1 MVNKFHTVMRKIS
14 SLFVLF
20 ILLLSSC
27 GTTSPEITLQV
38 SNLSDHFRSDAT
50 LLLSREE
57 ISRWMDIP
65 SDLLPV
71 LKDLT
76 GEYIPCQADDI
87 DGDGQWDEL
96 FGLCDL
102 GPSAPMTVVITF
114 VAPGLYPTFPIRT
127 NLHLG
132 DAKNGYREMDVADR
146 LEGVSYNN
154 YADRTSAAFQMEG
167 PAWENDKV
175 GFRNYMDQRNGMDIF
190 GKATTKMVLSE
201 VGIEGAPSYH
211 EPGEWGMDVLKV
223 GTSLGAG
230 GIAYMYHDSL
240 YRVGDNGSGRYE
252 VEFQGSQRSR
262 FKLTYSDWKVEE
274 LSLDVTHHVEIVAG
288 RHYYQ
293 GTVVYQGTEDT
304 LQLVPGI
311 VNMKSEL
318 LHVLTLDDQYTA
330 LLTHDKQSEDST
342 FLAMALMVPT
352 SYLVSTGETRDEGE
366 GITQTYYAAME
377 TYPGDQLSYRFY
389 ALWEG
394 EDPKWAS
401 LKEVKEYLLLEAE
414 RWTQSVVYTKRQ

>member
-1 MVNKFHTVMRKIS
+1 MRKLS
-14 SLFVLF
+14 SLLVL
-20 ILLLSSC
+20 IALLACSRE
-27 GTTSPEITLQV
+27 TSPEIILQV
-38 SNLSDHFRSDAT
+38 TNPSDHARSDAT
-50 LLLSREE
+50 LLLSRGE
-57 ISRWMDIP
+57 ISRWIDIP

-76 GEYIPCQADDI
+76 GEYIPCQVDDI

-96 FGLCDL
+96 FGLTDL
-102 GPSAPMTVVITF
+102 GPSAPIKVVIAFIT
-114 VAPGLYPTFPIRT
+114 PELYPTFPSRT

-132 DAKNGYREMDVADR
+132 DAKNGFRELKEADR
-146 LEGVSYNN
+146 LEGVSYHN
-154 YADRTSAAFQMEG
+154 YANITSAAFQMEG

-190 GKATTKMVLSE
+190 GKTSSKMVLEE

-230 GIAYMYHDSL
+230 GIGYMYGDSL

-252 VEFQGSQRSR
+252 VEFQGPQRSR
-262 FKLTYSDWKVEE
+262 FKLTYTDWKVEE
-274 LSLDVTHHVEIVAG
+274 LSLDVVHHVEIVAG

-293 GTVVYQGTEDT
+293 SSVVYEGTKDT

-311 VNMKSEL
+311 VNMKSEH
-318 LHVLTLDDQYTA
+318 LHVWKLDDQYTA
-330 LLTHDKQSEDST
+330 LLSHDKQSEDST
-342 FLAMALMVPT
+342 YLAMALIVPT
-352 SYLVSTGETRDEGE
+352 SYLITTGETRNEGE
-366 GITQTYYAAME
+366 GITQTYYAALE
-377 TYPGDQLSYRFY
+377 AYPGDQISYRFY

-394 EDPKWAS
+394 EDARWAS
-401 LKEVKEYLLLEAE
+401 LNEIKEYLTTEAE
-414 RWTQSVVYTKRQ
+414 RWTQSVVYAKH

>member
-1 MVNKFHTVMRKIS
+1 MRKMS
-14 SLFVLF
+14 SLVVL
-20 ILLLSSC
+20 ILLLLCSC
-27 GTTSPEITLQV
+27 KTSPEIIIQV
-38 SNLSDHFRSDAT
+38 SNPSDHARSDAT
-50 LLLSREE
+50 LLLSRGE
-57 ISRWMDIP
+57 ISRWIDIP
-65 SDLLPV
+65 ADLLPV
-71 LKDLT
+71 FKDLS
-76 GEYIPCQADDI
+76 GEYIPCQVDDI

-96 FGLCDL
+96 FGLTDL
-102 GPSAPMTVVITF
+102 GPSAPITVVIAF
-114 VAPGLYPTFPIRT
+114 VTPELYPTFPDRT

-132 DAKNGYREMDVADR
+132 DAQNGYMEVNEAER
-146 LEGVSYNN
+146 LEGVSYHN
-154 YADRTSAAFQMEG
+154 YANITGAAFQMEG

-175 GFRNYMDQRNGMDIF
+175 GFRNYLDQRNGMDIF
-190 GKATTKMVLSE
+190 GKTSSKMVLEE

-240 YRVGDNGSGRYE
+240 YRVGDNGSGSYE
-252 VEFQGSQRSR
+252 VEFQGSQRCR

-274 LSLDVTHHVEIVAG
+274 LSLNVIHHVEIVGG

-318 LHVLTLDDQYTA
+318 LHVLKLDEQYTA

-342 FLAMALMVPT
+342 FLAMALLVPT
-352 SYLVSTGETRDEGE
+352 SYLVSTGETRDVGE
-366 GITQTYYAAME
+366 GITQTYYAVME
-377 TYPGDQLSYRFY
+377 TCPGDQLSYRFY

-394 EDPKWAS
+394 EDSRWAS
-401 LKEVKEYLLLEAE
+401 LKEVEDYLRNEAD
-414 RWTQSVVYTKRQ
+414 RWTQSVVYAN